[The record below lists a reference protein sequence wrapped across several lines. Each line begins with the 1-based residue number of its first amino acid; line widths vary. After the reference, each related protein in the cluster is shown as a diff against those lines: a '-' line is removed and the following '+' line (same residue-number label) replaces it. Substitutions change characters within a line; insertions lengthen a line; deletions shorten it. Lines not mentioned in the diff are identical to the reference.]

1 MEKTM
6 RKKVYKTKPV
16 SLDVWEKL
24 NFSQK
29 KISGFDLKSY
39 QDANVLLVGGGA
51 IGSHVAR
58 GMARKGIGN
67 LDIFDDSADASGVR
81 KYANLELT
89 FGEGEQVTMFVSHH
103 DVNNPRSQNCQ
114 DNSASVSNLL
124 ALAEHLTENTPDH
137 KVMIVFTDCEE
148 FGGEGAKR
156 LSDRINENT
165 FGEVKYIV
173 NLELT
178 ANGRNF
184 WHDGAM
190 ITESIL
196 MDALEENKE
205 FYRART
211 PFNDSVVFRNNGIDS
226 ICVGTL
232 NDDNMNQVRER
243 NYCKTW
249 AVCHKDHDTIDQAIT
264 EDMDNF
270 VEFLITLI

>member
-1 MEKTM
+1 MKTN
-6 RKKVYKTKPV
+6 KAYEILDGLCKVKNLSSSALGKENPITPRLNYIIDCC
-16 SLDVWEKL
+16 LDMGL
-24 NFSQK
+24 NNQM
-29 KISGFDLKSY
+29 
-39 QDANVLLVGGGA
+39 
-51 IGSHVAR
+51 H
-58 GMARKGIGN
+58 
-67 LDIFDDSADASGVR
+67 LDIFVDSSDTSGVR

-89 FGEGEQVTMFVSHH
+89 FGEGDLITMFVAHH
-103 DVNNPRSQNCQ
+103 DVNNPNSQNCQ

-124 ALAEHLTENTPDH
+124 SLVEHLSENTPNN
-137 KVMIVFTDCEE
+137 KVMVVFTDCEE

-165 FGEVKYIV
+165 FGEVQYIV

-178 ANGRNF
+178 ANGQNF

-190 ITESIL
+190 LIESAL
-196 MDALEENKE
+196 MDALEDSKE

-226 ICVGTL
+226 ICIGTL
-232 NDDNMNQVRER
+232 NDDNMNQVREK

-249 AVCHKDHDTIDQAIT
+249 AVCHKLHDEFDQAVA